1 MFYVIHVILSCLK
14 HVKSQRKRTC
24 PSTSPSLLTVLSSV
38 SIFGA
43 MKFASSLRLGS
54 EERRE
59 AASVLLEA
67 QGEASEA
74 GDWGRVDSTDGIQKK
89 LWIVQIC
96 SEIAR
101 NI

>member
-1 MFYVIHVILSCLK
+1 
-14 HVKSQRKRTC
+14 
-24 PSTSPSLLTVLSSV
+24 
-38 SIFGA
+38 

-54 EERRE
+54 EEQRE

-74 GDWGRVDSTDGIQKK
+74 GDWGSDWGRVDSTDGIQKK

-96 SEIAR
+96 SEIAG